1 MGRGFCKIKTLK
13 YVSTRGQAPTLPFDE
28 VLLTG
33 LARDGGLY
41 LPEIWP
47 RFSNADLKHLSKLP
61 YTELAIQIMTP
72 FIGNVI
78 SHDDFSSMVEDTYRN
93 FQHPSVAPLKLL
105 DHNQWILE
113 LFHGPTLAF
122 KDYPLQLVGRLF
134 AHVLKKKGQ
143 KATIVGATSGDT
155 GSAAIEA
162 CRDKNLIEVFMLH
175 PAGRVSDVQRRQMT
189 TVQSA
194 NIHNIALEGTFDD
207 CQDMV
212 KSLFSDKVFRKK
224 HHLSTVNSINWARIL
239 AQAVYYFWSALALGA
254 PYRKVIFSVPTGNF
268 GNVFAGYAARRMGLQ
283 IEKFIVASNANDILT
298 RFFETGQMSVTEVI
312 PTLSPSMD
320 IQISSNFERLLYE
333 YYKQDG
339 KAVAKV
345 MEQFRRKGS
354 VSFGKGRWKAISRL
368 FEGQR
373 VEDNAIKDAIFKVYQ
388 ETGEILDPHTA
399 VGVVASQKA
408 LTNKNNL
415 VISLATAHP
424 AKFPDAIQ
432 EATGIRPALPPH
444 LNDLFQRKESYLTL
458 PNDFES
464 VREFIATTLENGS
477 KA

>member
-1 MGRGFCKIKTLK
+1 
-13 YVSTRGQAPTLPFDE
+13 
-28 VLLTG
+28 
-33 LARDGGLY
+33 
-41 LPEIWP
+41 
-47 RFSNADLKHLSKLP
+47 
-61 YTELAIQIMTP
+61 
-72 FIGNVI
+72 
-78 SHDDFSSMVEDTYRN
+78 
-93 FQHPSVAPLKLL
+93 
-105 DHNQWILE
+105 
-113 LFHGPTLAF
+113 
-122 KDYPLQLVGRLF
+122 
-134 AHVLKKKGQ
+134 
-143 KATIVGATSGDT
+143 
-155 GSAAIEA
+155 
-162 CRDKNLIEVFMLH
+162 MLH

-212 KSLFSDKVFRKK
+212 KSLFADKVFRKK
-224 HHLSTVNSINWARIL
+224 HHLSAVNSINWARIL

-333 YYKQDG
+333 YYKEDG
-339 KAVAKV
+339 MAVAKV
-345 MEQFRRKGS
+345 MERFRRKGIA
-354 VSFGKGRWKAISRL
+354 SFGKGRWKAISRL
-368 FEGQR
+368 FEGHR

-399 VGVVASQKA
+399 VGVVASQQA

-464 VREFIATTLENGS
+464 VREFIATTLGNGS